1 MAPAEGDGASARGGG
16 LEEEEPEGEEEDY
29 EEAVTRHAKYLG
41 IDPELDAAYIWI
53 AEEVGLRTYYIQYS
67 SKLHVQ
73 TTVRGRTSSGYRTR
87 YDTYVHVHRR
97 SAQPN
102 RLYLPTAH

>member
-1 MAPAEGDGASARGGG
+1 MAPAGGDGASARGGG

-53 AEEVGLRTYYIQYS
+53 AEEVGPQQYS
-67 SKLHVQ
+67 SYVLHTVHVQ
-73 TTVRGRTSSGYRTR
+73 TTAVRVVVDTGHAMIHTR
-87 YDTYVHVHRR
+87 RR
-97 SAQPN
+97 RAQPN
-102 RLYLPTAH
+102 RLAPPTTAD